1 MGTKSQGFSTL
12 VAAGTIIL
20 LFPGGSGTTGAS
32 SLLFPPAFASS
43 GPLSL
48 QFLSASGTGI
58 APEQEP
64 WCF

>member
-1 MGTKSQGFSTL
+1 M
-12 VAAGTIIL
+12 AAGTVIL

-32 SLLFPPAFASS
+32 SLLFPPAFAIS

-48 QFLSASGTGI
+48 QFLNASGTGI
-58 APEQEP
+58 VPEQEP